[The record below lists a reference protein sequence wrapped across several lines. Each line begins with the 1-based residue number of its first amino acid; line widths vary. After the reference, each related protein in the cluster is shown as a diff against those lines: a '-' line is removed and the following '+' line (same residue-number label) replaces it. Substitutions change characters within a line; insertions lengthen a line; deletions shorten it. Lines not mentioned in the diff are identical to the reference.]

1 MTPLAVSRGVV
12 LRRSAAIFTL
22 VALLVGGSSYLL
34 HDSYDALL
42 PQLGLSLR
50 MGDALA
56 TVLVVFGTF
65 VGTRL
70 ASVVMFRDFVM
81 GSIEANRHLL
91 EIDATTRH
99 AVAEVSG
106 ELKQVTKFN
115 DVLRGQL
122 EMIIGETERAA
133 FDIANRLGTI
143 DEVVSRLTG
152 FVDTTTQES
161 AVLLENAE
169 KRVARNRQLIGTLD
183 AYINERV
190 TATVDERQRVTEVVQ
205 EVQSLGTLVQLI
217 KNISSQTNLLALN
230 AAIEAARAGDAGRG
244 FAVVADE
251 VRKLSAATDAAV
263 GQINAGMN
271 RVAES
276 IATRFQDQLAH
287 THAER
292 EREALQRFA
301 VQLEE
306 LGHSYQEVTEHE
318 TRVVSVISDSSGTL
332 AKMFMDALANV
343 QFQDVVRQ
351 QIEQVIAAMRRF
363 DGHAGELAGRLEHS
377 DDADFALKP
386 LAHHIDELYQDY
398 VMHSQRQTHDAALNQ
413 PSGSQRGNALKV
425 ELF

>member
-1 MTPLAVSRGVV
+1 MNPLAIGRGLV
-12 LRRSAAIFTL
+12 LRRSAAIFGL
-22 VALLVGGSSYLL
+22 VALVVGGSCYLL
-34 HDSYDALL
+34 HDSYHALL
-42 PQLGLSLR
+42 PRLGLSHR
-50 MGDALA
+50 MGDTIAA
-56 TVLVVFGTF
+56 VLVVFSAF
-65 VGTRL
+65 IGTRL
-70 ASVVMFRDFVM
+70 ASVIIFRDFVM
-81 GSIEANRHLL
+81 GSIQANLQLL
-91 EIDATTRH
+91 EIDAISRH
-99 AVAEVSG
+99 AAAEVSG
-106 ELKQVTKFN
+106 ELKQVCKFN
-115 DVLRGQL
+115 DVLRSQL

-133 FDIANRLGTI
+133 FDITERLGTI
-143 DEVVSRLTG
+143 DEVVSRLAG

-161 AVLLENAE
+161 ATLLEKAE
-169 KRVARNRQLIGTLD
+169 LRVARNRQLIGTLD

-190 TATVDERQRVTEVVQ
+190 TASVDERERVTDVVK

-263 GQINAGMN
+263 GQINESMN

-287 THAER
+287 THVER

-306 LGHSYQEVTEHE
+306 MGHSYQEVTEHE
-318 TRVVSVISDSSGTL
+318 ARVVSVISDSSGTL

-351 QIEQVIAAMRRF
+351 QIEQVIASMRRF
-363 DGHAGELAGRLEHS
+363 DGHAGELAGRLERA
-377 DDADFALKP
+377 DDRDFVLKP

-398 VMHSQRQTHDAALNQ
+398 VMQSQRQTHDAALNQ
-413 PSGSQRGNALKV
+413 SSGPQGGNALKV